1 MIKTFSSIEK
11 NIHGERMEKMYS
23 EIPAILDELLMWMV
37 ASDTI
42 LDIQE
47 RRGIMQN
54 KKSSLKTRDEKVEAS
69 VNFSLTNL
77 KAIMLKLY
85 IRYKQDNRD
94 TISTVVE

>member
-1 MIKTFSSIEK
+1 
-11 NIHGERMEKMYS
+11 MEKMYS

-47 RRGIMQN
+47 RGGIMQN